1 VTVPRPHIASWPR
14 AIFVD
19 GGDDERRGREEKIPI
34 LDRSG
39 QSRRSAP
46 CPIRVGDGNS
56 GFFTE
61 GAERGEREAPAVRL
75 ARWQLAQQLW
85 RAGKQRRRLFTR
97 RAVIYSPPPPP
108 SPRAIYIYRQNS
120 RRRFG
125 VCIQPRQC
133 PIPFNIPPSV
143 RPSARPFARDS
154 RRTERAFCAA

>member
-1 VTVPRPHIASWPR
+1 VQYLS
-14 AIFVD
+14 D

-61 GAERGEREAPAVRL
+61 GAGGGGGERSFRGPARAVAARAATLARRQAAPAVVY
-75 ARWQLAQQLW
+75 AAS
-85 RAGKQRRRLFTR
+85 GDLF
-97 RAVIYSPPPPP
+97 APSPP
-108 SPRAIYIYRQNS
+108 SPRARYIFIVKTVADDLEYVFS
-120 RRRFG
+120 RGNARSHLTS
-125 VCIQPRQC
+125 PR
-133 PIPFNIPPSV
+133 PSV
-143 RPSARPFARDS
+143 RPSVHP